1 MKSRKFSDWR
11 YVGDPLN
18 TAKIFNDKDTDELI
32 VLDVDATKQGREP
45 EYEILREI
53 AAECFLPICYGGGV
67 ASPETAKKVTN
78 CGIDKVAI
86 NTAILEKPGILRQ
99 TSDVIGSSSTV
110 ASLDVINTNGNY
122 ELLGK
127 PGVRIW
133 ELAAQ
138 LESLGAGEI
147 LIQSVDKDG
156 TKSGPDLDLAAKML
170 KSTELPIVYAG
181 GVSSLKD
188 SAALW
193 KLGIGGVAAG
203 SWFVFRGKRD
213 AVLVTYPLRRMVD
226 ESLGFL

>member
-1 MKSRKFSDWR
+1 MFTDWR

-32 VLDVDATKQGREP
+32 VLDVDATRQGREP

-127 PGVRIW
+127 PDVRIW

-203 SWFVFRGKRD
+203 SWFVFSGRRD